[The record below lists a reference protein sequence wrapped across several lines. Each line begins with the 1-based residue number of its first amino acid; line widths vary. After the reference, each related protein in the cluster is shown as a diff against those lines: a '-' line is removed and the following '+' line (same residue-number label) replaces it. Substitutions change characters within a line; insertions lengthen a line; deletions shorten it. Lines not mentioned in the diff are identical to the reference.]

1 MESKPGKMSKKWT
14 IIWLTLIFAL
24 FLVLAIY
31 TFHKDNPLLLIISE
45 FVVPLLYAVTIWM
58 IIRSLKPIS
67 NISRSLN
74 LLKEG
79 DFNIT
84 LVKTGNSE
92 VDNIIEVYNSMIN
105 RLREERL
112 SVREK
117 NHFLDLLIESSP
129 LGIVIL
135 DLDDRIIDINK
146 AGSRCLAISDQDY
159 KGKYLTEVDSRLAN
173 EISRINYEEKQLIV
187 LADGQKFLC
196 HKLFFM
202 DHGFKHPFYIIEE
215 FTEEL
220 RKAERDAYGKLIRM
234 MAHEVNNTIG
244 SVNSIM
250 SSIQSNPDSF
260 IDSDREDVVRM
271 LGIAIQRN
279 YQMNRF
285 MQNFSNVVK
294 LPLPE
299 KEKMDL
305 NESVMIVIDS
315 YSSLLKENNVNVK
328 VSLDSS
334 SPLIFAD
341 RSQMEQVFSN
351 IIKNSAEAVG
361 QNGQIHIS
369 TKIKPISI
377 SFEDN
382 GTGLTK
388 EVSEKLFT
396 PFFSTKPGGQGI
408 GLTLVREI
416 LTNHSF
422 SFSFHNKKK
431 AGCIFIITFTGNI

>member
-1 MESKPGKMSKKWT
+1 MSKRWT
-14 IIWLTLIFAL
+14 LIWLTLIFSL
-24 FLVLAIY
+24 FLALAVY
-31 TFHKDNPLLLIISE
+31 AFHKNSPVLLISSE
-45 FVVPLLYAVTIWM
+45 IAIPFLYAVTIW
-58 IIRSLKPIS
+58 ILIKSLKPIS
-67 NISRSLN
+67 TIGRSLN

-84 LVKTGNSE
+84 MMKTGNDD
-92 VDNIIEVYNSMIN
+92 VDNLIEVYNSMIN

-129 LGIVIL
+129 MGIVIL
-135 DLDDRIIDINK
+135 DLDERIMDVNK
-146 AGSRCLAISDQDY
+146 AALKCLGLIEKDY
-159 KGKYLTEVDSRLAN
+159 KGMHLNELNSSLSS
-173 EISRINYEEKQLIV
+173 EISRINYDEKQLLV
-187 LADGQKFLC
+187 LADGQKYLC
-196 HKLFFM
+196 RKLFFM

-215 FTEEL
+215 FTEEI

-250 SSIQSNPDSF
+250 SSVQSNSESF
-260 IDSDREDVVRM
+260 IDSDRDDITKM

-305 NESVMIVIDS
+305 NESLKVVIDS
-315 YSSLLKENNVNVK
+315 YSSALKVKNITVVVN
-328 VSLDSS
+328 LDIS
-334 SPLIFAD
+334 SPLIYAD

-361 QNGQIHIS
+361 SDGEIRVSTQTKPVSIH
-369 TKIKPISI
+369 
-377 SFEDN
+377 FEDN
-382 GTGLTK
+382 GTGLSK
-388 EVSEKLFT
+388 EISEKLFT

-408 GLTLVREI
+408 GLTLVQEI
-416 LTNHSF
+416 LKNHGFQFSFRNRETNGAEFIIICSNHS
-422 SFSFHNKKK
+422 
-431 AGCIFIITFTGNI
+431 